1 MKPFV
6 FCCVICKKAEGQAKA
21 MEIKTKEK
29 EKKDRWWIVDVILES
44 LEILFVIPRFVLRI
58 VFEVYR

>member
-1 MKPFV
+1 
-6 FCCVICKKAEGQAKA
+6 